1 MSTRHALTAF
11 RAFVLTTVAFLMLAS
26 VSSARQQVG
35 TLAGTAT
42 DEASQPYSNYDVRA
56 RDIALTQIAETVQ
69 LTADGTFSI
78 TGLILP
84 SNYLIELYDRQRN
97 SVVCTEGPFNLSE
110 QIAERVNIDI
120 DCGVIPPIAWWLL
133 GAGGA
138 AAATAVAV
146 QSNAQ

>member
-56 RDIALTQIAETVQ
+56 RDTALTQIAETVQ
-69 LTADGTFSI
+69 LAADGTFSI

-84 SNYLIELYDRQRN
+84 SNYLIELYDRQRD

-110 QIAERVNIDI
+110 QIAERLNIDV
-120 DCGVIPPIAWWLL
+120 DCGIPPIAWWLL
-133 GAGGA
+133 GAGGVA
-138 AAATAVAV
+138 AGTAVAL